1 MGPVRPKRD
10 KSADLS
16 LAGRA
21 YNLAYW
27 YSCREGAGPP
37 MADKRVER
45 TKGYLREALEELLRE
60 KPLERITVTEVLAR
74 AEVSKNAF
82 YTHYGSLTALVE
94 DCYLHRL
101 VYFCGTN
108 KRRGDYATREEA
120 ITETMEQRARLL
132 YDFKRNP
139 NLARAVLT
147 NAGTSP
153 YFASC
158 EAAEEELN
166 VDHLVTEYGTGE
178 RVADYLDDE
187 DCAHFIASG
196 CFAMERRWVRGGMVD
211 DIEHLVKAG
220 ALLSLSCTAA
230 MVGHRIEPEY
240 KAAIEAWH
248 FDPEAG
254 ESPAA
259 F

>member
-1 MGPVRPKRD
+1 MGPVLPKRD
-10 KSADLS
+10 ESADLS

-147 NAGTSP
+147 NVGTSP

-166 VDHLVTEYGTGE
+166 VDHLVTEYDTGE

-196 CFAMERRWVRGGMVD
+196 CHGAALGPRGHGRRHRAPGEGRGLPLA
-211 DIEHLVKAG
+211 LVHGSHGGPPHRARVQG
-220 ALLSLSCTAA
+220 
-230 MVGHRIEPEY
+230 GHRGL
-240 KAAIEAWH
+240 AL
-248 FDPEAG
+248 
-254 ESPAA
+254 
-259 F
+259 

>member
-1 MGPVRPKRD
+1 MGPVLPKRD
-10 KSADLS
+10 ESADLS

-101 VYFCGTN
+101 VYFCGTH
-108 KRRGDYATREEA
+108 KRRGDYATREKA
-120 ITETMEQRARLL
+120 ITETMEQ
-132 YDFKRNP
+132 
-139 NLARAVLT
+139 
-147 NAGTSP
+147 
-153 YFASC
+153 
-158 EAAEEELN
+158 
-166 VDHLVTEYGTGE
+166 
-178 RVADYLDDE
+178 
-187 DCAHFIASG
+187 
-196 CFAMERRWVRGGMVD
+196 RWVRGGMVD
-211 DIEHLVKAG
+211 DIERLVKAG
-220 ALLSLSCTAA
+220 AFLSLSCTAA

-254 ESPAA
+254 ESPTA

>member
-1 MGPVRPKRD
+1 
-10 KSADLS
+10 
-16 LAGRA
+16 
-21 YNLAYW
+21 
-27 YSCREGAGPP
+27 

-101 VYFCGTN
+101 VYFCGTH

-147 NAGTSP
+147 NVGASP
-153 YFASC
+153 LLRQLRGGRGGA
-158 EAAEEELN
+158 
-166 VDHLVTEYGTGE
+166 
-178 RVADYLDDE
+178 
-187 DCAHFIASG
+187 
-196 CFAMERRWVRGGMVD
+196 ERRPSRDRVRHGRTRRG
-211 DIEHLVKAG
+211 LP
-220 ALLSLSCTAA
+220 
-230 MVGHRIEPEY
+230 RR
-240 KAAIEAWH
+240 
-248 FDPEAG
+248 
-254 ESPAA
+254 
-259 F
+259 